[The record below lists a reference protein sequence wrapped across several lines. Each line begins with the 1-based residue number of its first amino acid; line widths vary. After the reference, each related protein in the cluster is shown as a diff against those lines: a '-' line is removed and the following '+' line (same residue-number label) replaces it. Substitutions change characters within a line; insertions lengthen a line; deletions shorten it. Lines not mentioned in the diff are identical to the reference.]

1 MNTIVKALKGLYVK
15 FGGSAADVKTVD
27 TTAEMIDKV
36 TTVASSGGGTPLP
49 DMSGQGGKYLTNNGT
64 AASWGEVSAL
74 PSMSEQSG
82 KFLTNNGTTASWGSP
97 TVDSSITDGGE
108 NPVTGGAIYTALGG
122 KQATLTFDNSPT
134 ENSDNP
140 VKSGGIYTALAGK
153 ASNVDVPLKL
163 TGEIGVDADEN
174 TTLTITDDYTMQEL
188 YVAVNSGRLV
198 YIDFE
203 LGEGM
208 KLRAQSIGCYYI
220 PANGGNEA
228 QYSVTFNAITA
239 EDEQGSVAVRFYSAS
254 FINSKTALVI
264 VKTLTAS

>member
-1 MNTIVKALKGLYVK
+1 
-15 FGGSAADVKTVD
+15 
-27 TTAEMIDKV
+27 
-36 TTVASSGGGTPLP
+36 
-49 DMSGQGGKYLTNNGT
+49 
-64 AASWGEVSAL
+64 
-74 PSMSEQSG
+74 MSEQSG
-82 KFLTNNGTTASWGSP
+82 KFLTTNGTTASWGSP
-97 TVDSSITDGGE
+97 TVDSEITSDGA
-108 NPVTGGAIYTALGG
+108 NPVTGGAIYG
-122 KQATLTFDNSPT
+122 
-134 ENSDNP
+134 
-140 VKSGGIYTALAGK
+140 ALALK
-153 ASNVDVPLKL
+153 ANTADAPLKL